1 MDNILTKKTLILFQG
16 DSITDCGRSWDDP
29 ENLGDGYVRLLSTM
43 LPDKYP
49 KHEFKFINRGVSGE
63 KVRDL
68 VSRWD
73 VDCISLQPDWLSIL
87 VGINDTLITPITEF
101 EEEYQTLLR
110 RTTDELESRIIICE
124 PFLIS
129 GDNNAY
135 REDLNPKIEVIRKL
149 AKEYNTDLVPL
160 DKIFHEA
167 CSLKSPEYWAPD
179 GVHPSPEG
187 HTLIAIS
194 WIKYLDEVLS

>member
-73 VDCISLQPDWLSIL
+73 VDCISFQPDWLSIL

-101 EEEYQTLLR
+101 EEEYQALLK
-110 RTTDELESRIIICE
+110 RTTNELDSRIIICE